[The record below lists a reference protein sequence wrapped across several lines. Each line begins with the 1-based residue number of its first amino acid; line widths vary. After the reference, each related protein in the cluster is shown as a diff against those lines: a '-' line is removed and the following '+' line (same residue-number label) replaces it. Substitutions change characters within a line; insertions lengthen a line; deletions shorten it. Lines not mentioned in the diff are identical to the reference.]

1 MLELLFML
9 YFIRLHQLL
18 DIFVIL
24 KTYDTLSLS
33 NIEGLEQLNSRFQ
46 IAAGNLRKKP
56 YDVLEYR
63 RKEFPDDYDEFKR
76 QINDVQVMSRYTS
89 GADL

>member
-1 MLELLFML
+1 MLHFL
-9 YFIRLHQLL
+9 RLQHIL

-46 IAAGNLRKKP
+46 IAAGNLKKKP

-63 RKEFPDDYDEFKR
+63 KKEFSEDYEEFKR
-76 QINDVQVMSRYTS
+76 QISELQVMSGLVVNS
-89 GADL
+89 

>member
-1 MLELLFML
+1 M
-9 YFIRLHQLL
+9 

-46 IAAGNLRKKP
+46 IAAGNLKKKP

-63 RKEFPDDYDEFKR
+63 KKEFSEDYEEFKR
-76 QINDVQVMSRYTS
+76 QISELQVMSGLVVNS
-89 GADL
+89 